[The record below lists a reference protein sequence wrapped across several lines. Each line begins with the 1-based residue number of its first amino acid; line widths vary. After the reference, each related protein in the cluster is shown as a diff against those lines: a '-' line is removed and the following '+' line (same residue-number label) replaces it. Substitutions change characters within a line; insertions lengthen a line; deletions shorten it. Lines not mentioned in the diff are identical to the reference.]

1 MKSDVSTLSSERNVL
16 GNGTDVGLGPLI
28 LLDIEILSNAVIMS
42 SLLDEISVGLTSP
55 KTVKKKFFF
64 KNLDILLF
72 LKRAR
77 VIVAWPVS

>member
-28 LLDIEILSNAVIMS
+28 LLDMEILSNAVIMS

-55 KTVKKKFFF
+55 KKVKKKTFSKIFY
-64 KNLDILLF
+64 IL

-77 VIVAWPVS
+77 VIVA

>member
-28 LLDIEILSNAVIMS
+28 LLDMEILSNAVIMS

-55 KTVKKKFFF
+55 EKK
-64 KNLDILLF
+64 IL
-72 LKRAR
+72 
-77 VIVAWPVS
+77 

>member
-55 KTVKKKFFF
+55 KTVKKKIFF
-64 KNLDILLF
+64 LIIF
-72 LKRAR
+72 LCWTKKYKHY
-77 VIVAWPVS
+77 

>member
-28 LLDIEILSNAVIMS
+28 LLDMEILSSAVIMS

-55 KTVKKKFFF
+55 KKVKKKNIFR
-64 KNLDILLF
+64 NIL

-77 VIVAWPVS
+77 VIVVWPVS

>member
-28 LLDIEILSNAVIMS
+28 LLDMEILSNAVIMS

-55 KTVKKKFFF
+55 KKVKKNIF
-64 KNLDILLF
+64 KNL

-77 VIVAWPVS
+77 VIVA

>member
-28 LLDIEILSNAVIMS
+28 LLDMEILSSAVIMS

-55 KTVKKKFFF
+55 K
-64 KNLDILLF
+64 
-72 LKRAR
+72 
-77 VIVAWPVS
+77 

>member
-28 LLDIEILSNAVIMS
+28 LLDMEILSNAVIMS

-55 KTVKKKFFF
+55 KTVKKNFFS
-64 KNLDILLF
+64 KILIYF
-72 LKRAR
+72 YF
-77 VIVAWPVS
+77 

>member
-28 LLDIEILSNAVIMS
+28 LLDMEILSSAVIMS

-55 KTVKKKFFF
+55 GKK
-64 KNLDILLF
+64 IL
-72 LKRAR
+72 
-77 VIVAWPVS
+77 